1 MSYGNFASNYRSPL
15 SNLGRGAAN
24 TKRGISGL
32 FAKFRNNKL
41 VSGTT
46 DFLYSNSLVAKVCF
60 LVLIIM
66 VFMVFMRLGTKLVV
80 WLLSPNKNPYVY
92 RGKKDGEKRI
102 RVSVNPKTKN
112 SVPIFRSVNERD
124 GLEFTWTVWLYIK
137 SPAGDT
143 DKIARRLTRSQWDK
157 MSDKDKDDQEF
168 YKSATRQHI
177 FHKGSSEK
185 GYHYDI
191 GEWKGHNVTDMYFP
205 NSSPGLYLIEGKNT
219 LVIAMNTFNSIIEE
233 IHINDIPLNKWIN
246 VGIRVKG
253 LVMDTYINGT
263 IVNRH
268 QFKSVPKQ
276 NYGDVFINHGGGF
289 KGDLSDLRYF
299 HYALSGVEI
308 ENIVKAGPDLN
319 SYEDGGGYPKYLA
332 LRWFFNNGANAYYG
346 N

>member
-1 MSYGNFASNYRSPL
+1 
-15 SNLGRGAAN
+15 
-24 TKRGISGL
+24 
-32 FAKFRNNKL
+32 
-41 VSGTT
+41 
-46 DFLYSNSLVAKVCF
+46 
-60 LVLIIM
+60 
-66 VFMVFMRLGTKLVV
+66 MRLGTKLIV
-80 WLLSPNKNPYVY
+80 WLLSPSKNPYVY

-102 RVSVNPKTKN
+102 KISVNPTVNN

-137 SPAGDT
+137 SPAGESSEDT
-143 DKIARRLTRSQWDK
+143 K
-157 MSDKDKDDQEF
+157 
-168 YKSATRQHI
+168 RQHI
-177 FHKGSSEK
+177 FHKGSDQK

-191 GEWKGHNVTDMYFP
+191 GEWKGHSVKDIYFP
-205 NSSPGLYLIEGKNT
+205 NSSPGLYLIKGKNT
-219 LVIAMNTFNSIIEE
+219 LVVVMNTFNSIIEE

-268 QFKSVPKQ
+268 EFKSVPKQ
-276 NYGDVFINHGGGF
+276 NYGDVFINQDGGF
-289 KGDLSDLRYF
+289 SGDLSDLRYF

-319 SYEDGGGYPKYLA
+319 SYEDGGGFPKYLA
-332 LRWFFNNGANAYYG
+332 LRWFFNNGANSYYG